1 MNIKLLNRYMAICN
15 ELKKSPSIEGLKLF
29 RMAFKS

>member
-1 MNIKLLNRYMAICN
+1 MNIKFLNKYLELCN

-29 RMAFKS
+29 RMAFES